1 MESIGEML
9 RRKASEPSTW
19 RGLGWVMAAVG
30 LVPAGSVDLVVS
42 LGVGLV
48 GLVEV
53 IRREHL

>member
-9 RRKASEPSTW
+9 RRKAAEPSTW
-19 RGLGWVMAAVG
+19 KGLGWILAAVG

-48 GLVEV
+48 GLVEM
-53 IRREHL
+53 IRREHP